1 MGAFRQQI
9 VLFAAAVLCL
19 VACGGERPS
28 HAGLE
33 NLPTDR
39 GVSLGG
45 ESSVSVADAAAVSLR
60 SSAPDETAESYR
72 DLLAERLR
80 KIEARLERGGSHPS
94 YQKVFELELQLLERK
109 IDSLE
114 FSYGNTRELRDAAH
128 IRVRAFLIRFA
139 PGLEWEADY
148 AMQAGDWE
156 LVSAL
161 VQDVVD
167 KMRRR
172 LRLGGRASAGSGLDP
187 HVPAPEEVTAAEKL
201 AAETFLAI
209 GRLAQDE
216 VRIETAELNYCLARA
231 YNPDV
236 NVASEAA
243 AAQIALLRAL
253 GRDAEAAAIES
264 EVTAMLTR

>member
-1 MGAFRQQI
+1 MGAFRQQLF
-9 VLFAAAVLCL
+9 LFAAAGLCL
-19 VACGGERPS
+19 AACGGERPS

-33 NLPTDR
+33 NLPVDR

-60 SSAPDETAESYR
+60 SSAPDETLQGYR
-72 DLLAERLR
+72 EALAERLR
-80 KIEARLERGGSHPS
+80 QTEARLERGGIDPA
-94 YQKVFELELQLLERK
+94 YQKIFELEQRLLERK
-109 IDSLE
+109 IDSIE
-114 FSYGNTRELRDAAH
+114 FSYDDTRELRDAAH
-128 IRVRAFLIRFA
+128 IRTRSFLIRFA
-139 PGLEWEADY
+139 RSMEWEADY
-148 AMQAGDWE
+148 AMQSGDLG

-172 LRLGGRASAGSGLDP
+172 LRLAGRTAETS
-187 HVPAPEEVTAAEKL
+187 APEEVTAAEKL

-216 VRIETAELNYCLARA
+216 VRIETAELNYRLARA

-236 NVASEAA
+236 NVASDAA

-253 GRDAEAAAIES
+253 ERDAEAAAIEA